1 MTSEDSRNRN
11 QRCCRNKTKVF
22 LPEVET
28 PPDFKLG
35 SLVED
40 HLLGRADYRLKLVY
54 PLYFTLSCVIEDAVN
69 TWFLIRQNFSF
80 IRLHGFVYAA
90 GHHVANKKRA

>member
-40 HLLGRADYRLKLVY
+40 LLLDRADYRLKLVY
-54 PLYFTLSCVIEDAVN
+54 PLDFTLGSVIEDAVS
-69 TWFLIRQNFSF
+69 TW
-80 IRLHGFVYAA
+80 
-90 GHHVANKKRA
+90 

>member
-1 MTSEDSRNRN
+1 MSLDKSVSRAVDTRMASEESRNRN

-40 HLLGRADYRLKLVY
+40 LLLDRADYRLELGY
-54 PLYFTLSCVIEDAVN
+54 PLDFTLGSV
-69 TWFLIRQNFSF
+69 
-80 IRLHGFVYAA
+80 
-90 GHHVANKKRA
+90 